1 MASRGP
7 LPKDP
12 DKRERRNAE
21 VAMTELDDAAVEA
34 PPLPGRSRYVKAT
47 REWYEVWCRSPQA
60 GQFLSTDWLRL
71 HMLAK
76 LVDQFHRAKE
86 PTVAKQ
92 LLSEIRLNEQKLG
105 GTAEDRLRLRWR
117 MAENAGAVDR
127 EERAAARG
135 RLSSRG
141 RVDPRL
147 KLVEERSA

>member
-1 MASRGP
+1 MAGRGP

-21 VAMTELDDAAVEA
+21 AAMTDLEHAEVVA
-34 PPLPGRSRYVKAT
+34 PLLPGRSRYVKAT
-47 REWYEVWCRSPQA
+47 REWYDVWCRSPQA

-117 MAENAGAVDR
+117 MAENAGV
-127 EERAAARG
+127 EERSERAQAQRP
-135 RLSSRG
+135 SSR
-141 RVDPRL
+141 RRSDPRL
-147 KLVEERSA
+147 KLVEGAA